1 MTAHAARLQMST
13 WRWAFLLLIAG
24 GAVASLLAKFQT
36 IGAATGLSDSV
47 PWGLC
52 LGLNV
57 FCGIALAA
65 GGLSLAAIL
74 AVLNGRNWRT
84 LGRVSLLVG
93 SIGYVVAMLGMVAN
107 EAIERHLWTTIIR
120 GWSSRSI
127 LSGALWTVLLL
138 TCLLLVE
145 FLPDLSP
152 RLSNT
157 RSFAGLARLKVPL
170 LFGATG
176 LAVLHQLGLDRL
188 IGLAEARFSPLWSG
202 PELSLMFYMSALAG
216 TLAVILFASWRC
228 WLAFDKS
235 LPAPVIP
242 AVARALTITVFLYLL
257 VRFMDLIE
265 RGLFTSIFRLSREGL
280 LLLFE
285 IVVLLLGM
293 MWIKGNELNPR
304 ELFYG
309 SALIIAGLVANRLN
323 TAITALEANAGQYY
337 LPHWGEFLISYSL
350 IAAGIGA
357 FAMGVEHLTVF
368 STVDPVS

>member
-13 WRWAFLLLIAG
+13 WRWVFLLLIAG
-24 GAVASLLAKFQT
+24 GAVASLLAKSQT

-74 AVLNGRNWRT
+74 AVVNGRNWRT

-107 EAIERHLWTTIIR
+107 EAIERHLWFTIIR

-127 LSGALWTVLLL
+127 LSGALWSVLLL
-138 TCLLLVE
+138 TCLLLTCLLLME

-157 RSFAGLARLKVPL
+157 RSFAGLVRLKVPL
-170 LFGATG
+170 LFVATG

-202 PELSLMFYMSALAG
+202 PELALMFYISALAG

-228 WLAFDKS
+228 
-235 LPAPVIP
+235 
-242 AVARALTITVFLYLL
+242 
-257 VRFMDLIE
+257 
-265 RGLFTSIFRLSREGL
+265 
-280 LLLFE
+280 
-285 IVVLLLGM
+285 
-293 MWIKGNELNPR
+293 
-304 ELFYG
+304 
-309 SALIIAGLVANRLN
+309 
-323 TAITALEANAGQYY
+323 
-337 LPHWGEFLISYSL
+337 
-350 IAAGIGA
+350 
-357 FAMGVEHLTVF
+357 
-368 STVDPVS
+368 